1 MVKEFKKKNSSI
13 NFQFVDVEQR
23 RQLIDMFSQTDELLD
38 MFPQTDEVK
47 KRAVQ
52 TSQRTWVEPLVL
64 LTRK

>member
-23 RQLIDMFSQTDELLD
+23 RQLIDMFSQTDE
-38 MFPQTDEVK
+38 VK

-52 TSQRTWVEPLVL
+52 TSQRTWVEPVVL